1 VGGTTNIIGG
11 IGLALKIK
19 KYTIN
24 RAQNS
29 RNQKNHGTILEA
41 EKPLSQSM
49 LWTLQKDFFA
59 NQGPEAWSKGIVP
72 QYITTNPYIAN
83 LYAKTIFGY
92 CRDYAAREDFDK
104 NTTIYIMELAAGVG
118 RFTYTFLK
126 RFLHIIE
133 NSSLKRLKFKYI
145 VTDFAERNIEY
156 WQNHSFLKPY
166 FESGILDCATFDMA
180 EDEEV
185 RLRNS
190 GEVLTKGNLKNPL
203 ILIANYTFDSLPQ
216 DTFYVDKGYLY
227 EGLITI
233 TRPEGN
239 TDTEDKSILAGL
251 DYYYTDEQISGTDY
265 YEDKDYNN
273 ILLYYKDHLE
283 DTAFYMPII
292 ALRCIFRLRKLFN
305 DDIVLISADKGYK
318 NEEDMDKNYH
328 PFLSKHGCISMTVNF
343 HALELYFKGLSGKA
357 IHSLYEHENVN
368 MSLFM
373 LSSSSHDF
381 IETSMAYNEII
392 ESIGP
397 DDFYLIKRGVV
408 PLSSSLTTKEL
419 LTFMRFTVWDARTFL
434 ECYNLILE
442 RLAKEEDFPKEE
454 LITVINKVW
463 ENYFPIGEEGDLAY
477 YLGTILAY
485 LGHDNE
491 ALELFE
497 SSCEFYGESAESIYE
512 IALCYYNLGQL
523 EISLEYAEKSL
534 ALDPDYE
541 EPNRLKEIINE
552 VTGD

>member
-1 VGGTTNIIGG
+1 M
-11 IGLALKIK
+11 AQKIK
-19 KYTIN
+19 RYTIS

-29 RNQKNHGTILEA
+29 KVTKDPGTILEA

-59 NQGPEAWSKGIVP
+59 NQGPEAWIKGIVP

-92 CRDYAAREDFDK
+92 FRDYAAREDFDK
-104 NTTIYIMELAAGVG
+104 STTIYIMELASGVG

-133 NSSLKRLKFKYI
+133 NSTLRGLKFKYI

-156 WQNHSFLKPY
+156 WQNHSFLKP
-166 FESGILDCATFDMA
+166 FFQSGVLDCATFDMT

-190 GEVLTKGNLKNPL
+190 GEVLRKNNLKNPL

-216 DTFYVDKGYLY
+216 DTFYVNQGKLY
-227 EGLITI
+227 EGAITI
-233 TRPEGN
+233 TRPEGE
-239 TDTEDKSILAGL
+239 TDPQDKSILAGL
-251 DYYYTDEQISGTDY
+251 DYYYTDKQVDGTAY

-273 ILLYYKDHLE
+273 VLLYYKECLE

-292 ALRCIFRLRKLFN
+292 ALRCISRLKKLFN

-318 NEEDMDKNYH
+318 NEEAMDKNYH

-343 HALELYFKGLSGKA
+343 HAFELYFKGLGGKA

-373 LSSSSHDF
+373 LGDGEHDF

-397 DDFYLIKRGVV
+397 DDFYIIKRSVV
-408 PLSSSLTTKEL
+408 PLSASLTTKEL
-419 LTFMRFTVWDARTFL
+419 LTFMRFTVWDSRTFL

-442 RLAKEEDFPKEE
+442 RLAKEEDFPKGE
-454 LITVINKVW
+454 LINVIENVW
-463 ENYFPIGEEGDLAY
+463 EHYFPIGEEGDLAY
-477 YLGTILAY
+477 YLGTLLAY
-485 LGHDNE
+485 LGQDYD
-491 ALELFE
+491 ALKLFE
-497 SSCEFYGESAESIYE
+497 SSLEFYGEGAEIYYE
-512 IALCYYNLGQL
+512 IALCYYNMGRFK
-523 EISLEYAEKSL
+523 ESTEYIEKSL
-534 ALDPDYE
+534 ELDSDFEDALNLRD
-541 EPNRLKEIINE
+541 IIE
-552 VTGD
+552 QIG